1 MQFRVKKRVSD
12 EEAFASQLK
21 RHQPLNRSMKQ
32 TAALD
37 DIPVRSVSF
46 PSESLHPPKACN
58 FGHHSFSRRA
68 PTCTDVPSAHGSF
81 TASTIFSAAS
91 EATTSFTSVE
101 ESFAEPSTQD
111 TYAPCTQEREALD
124 ECFDSFDAPSLDDYR
139 IEWREYSCLACH
151 YGPLDL
157 TLCSCLDL

>member
-1 MQFRVKKRVSD
+1 MPTARPDQQLQFRVKKRVSD
-12 EEAFASQLK
+12 EEVVASKLK

-46 PSESLHPPKACN
+46 PSQSLHPPKASN
-58 FGHHSFSRRA
+58 FGHHSFSRRT
-68 PTCTDVPSAHGSF
+68 PTCTDVSSNHGSF

-91 EATTSFTSVE
+91 EATTSFTSVG

-111 TYAPCTQEREALD
+111 TYAPCTQEKEALD
-124 ECFDSFDAPSLDDYR
+124 ECFDSFDTSSLNHYR
-139 IEWREYSCLACH
+139 IEWREYRCFAC
-151 YGPLDL
+151 YL
-157 TLCSCLDL
+157 